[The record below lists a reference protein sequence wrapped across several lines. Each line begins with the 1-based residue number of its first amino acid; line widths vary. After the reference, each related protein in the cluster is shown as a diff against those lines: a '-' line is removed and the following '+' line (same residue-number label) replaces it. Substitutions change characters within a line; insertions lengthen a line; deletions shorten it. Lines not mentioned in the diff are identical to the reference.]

1 MTARSLALVTIFC
14 VLALLPMKAFA
25 EEEVET
31 QAPDQS
37 TEQAIDKAK
46 ETANDAIEAAK
57 QAILDAI
64 DRAKEIT
71 SSTLEAEKDAA
82 ERALDDAKEATKTL
96 DQASEAAREVLEEAK
111 KATVE
116 VLDSV
121 EEAIQPFRELAE
133 GQSVDVEG
141 DGQLSEA
148 DIENLVER
156 SYQYVA
162 MYNVNN
168 KFAAKQGGW
177 NTCDPDTELKDHTL
191 REIARP
197 NNDTLY
203 LSCLIDLRKDPV
215 ILEIPAF
222 DSKYVSLMVTGYDH
236 YVNIPM
242 STRLGDFRE
251 PEKMLLYS
259 ARTEGYDGE
268 PVEGVDR
275 IFEATGDF
283 VSAVFR
289 IMPHA
294 NDPERF
300 KKIADQMKSLKLV
313 TLSECEGGKPKPIE
327 DVAFP
332 PVGKTDADVFEN
344 NLLEVMQFV
353 FNHTTFDPDNEMDQA
368 VLAAYKPLGI
378 EPGRSWDASH
388 AAKIDGKQIRQ
399 AAERIQRKW
408 LTNTTVL
415 DDLRPRV
422 FQPKGETDL
431 EAVVAVSV
439 VGPIGIP
446 QEEAVYPQVTTA
458 DGAQMNAMH
467 DYVIRMT
474 KEELPPA
481 GPFWS
486 LTLYDLDQGFFIPND
501 RKKYSVG
508 ENAGMKL
515 NEDGGIEIYIAA
527 EKPEGVPE
535 ENWLPIERRDLDLS
549 PQLRVYVPDLEKMKT
564 WETPKAEK
572 VSG

>member
-1 MTARSLALVTIFC
+1 MTARSLALVSTFC
-14 VLALLPMKAFA
+14 VLALLPIEAFA
-25 EEEVET
+25 EEEMET
-31 QAPDQS
+31 QGPDQS
-37 TEQAIDKAK
+37 TEQAIDEAK
-46 ETANDAIEAAK
+46 ETTNEAIEAAK

-64 DRAKEIT
+64 DRAREIT
-71 SSTLEAEKDAA
+71 NSTLEAEKDAA
-82 ERALDDAKEATKTL
+82 ERALDDAKEATKAL
-96 DQASEAAREVLEEAK
+96 DQASQAAREVLEKAKEA
-111 KATVE
+111 AAE
-116 VLDSV
+116 VLDKAK
-121 EEAIQPFRELAE
+121 EAVQPFSELAE
-133 GQSVDVEG
+133 EQSLDLES

-148 DIENLVER
+148 DVENLVER

-242 STRLGDFRE
+242 STRLGDFNK
-251 PEKMLLYS
+251 PKKMLLYS
-259 ARTEGYDGE
+259 DRTEGYDGE

-294 NDPERF
+294 SDPHRF
-300 KKIADQMKSLKLV
+300 KKITDQMKSLKLV
-313 TLSECEGGKPKPIE
+313 TLSEYEGGEPKPI
-327 DVAFP
+327 DDIVFP
-332 PVGKTDADVFEN
+332 LVGETDADVFEN

-353 FNHTTFDPDNEMDQA
+353 LNHTTFDPENEMDQA
-368 VLAAYKPLGI
+368 VLAAYEPLGI
-378 EPGRSWDASH
+378 EPGNSYDESRV
-388 AAKIDGKQIRQ
+388 AKIDGNKIRQ
-399 AAERIQRKW
+399 TAERIQRKW

-446 QEEAVYPQVTTA
+446 QEEAVYPQVSTA
-458 DGAQMNAMH
+458 DGEQMNAMH

-474 KEELPPA
+474 KDELPPA

-486 LTLYDLDQGFFIPND
+486 LTLYDLDQGFFIPNE

-535 ENWLPIERRDLDLS
+535 ENWLPIERKDLDLS

>member
-1 MTARSLALVTIFC
+1 MGMTARSLALVTIFC

-177 NTCDPDTELKDHTL
+177 NTCDPDTELKDHTM

-203 LSCLIDLRKDPV
+203 PV
-215 ILEIPAF
+215 
-222 DSKYVSLMVTGYDH
+222 SYTH
-236 YVNIPM
+236 
-242 STRLGDFRE
+242 
-251 PEKMLLYS
+251 
-259 ARTEGYDGE
+259 
-268 PVEGVDR
+268 
-275 IFEATGDF
+275 
-283 VSAVFR
+283 
-289 IMPHA
+289 
-294 NDPERF
+294 
-300 KKIADQMKSLKLV
+300 
-313 TLSECEGGKPKPIE
+313 
-327 DVAFP
+327 
-332 PVGKTDADVFEN
+332 
-344 NLLEVMQFV
+344 
-353 FNHTTFDPDNEMDQA
+353 
-368 VLAAYKPLGI
+368 
-378 EPGRSWDASH
+378 
-388 AAKIDGKQIRQ
+388 
-399 AAERIQRKW
+399 
-408 LTNTTVL
+408 
-415 DDLRPRV
+415 
-422 FQPKGETDL
+422 
-431 EAVVAVSV
+431 
-439 VGPIGIP
+439 
-446 QEEAVYPQVTTA
+446 
-458 DGAQMNAMH
+458 
-467 DYVIRMT
+467 
-474 KEELPPA
+474 
-481 GPFWS
+481 
-486 LTLYDLDQGFFIPND
+486 LTLPTI
-501 RKKYSVG
+501 
-508 ENAGMKL
+508 
-515 NEDGGIEIYIAA
+515 
-527 EKPEGVPE
+527 
-535 ENWLPIERRDLDLS
+535 
-549 PQLRVYVPDLEKMKT
+549 QL
-564 WETPKAEK
+564 
-572 VSG
+572 